1 MNLRI
6 INETPY
12 KKIRIICDNKI
23 TILKKNETTTLNLDS
38 QNTRIQIDILDKN
51 RTFFFILALVD
62 ISVYDFLTTESAQFM
77 LHCSTSFDIVSNEP
91 SETLVLKDLEY
102 EERGTLCQFKSVYVK
117 IENSTISDINFFADN
132 VKKVRNKTIKN
143 LLLFVSGLPVIILSL
158 LLFNKYPDLDIFL
171 FIPFLVVL
179 FCTIPSV
186 LKSIKIWKYC
196 KNEYIN
202 QFLSEKEAILR
213 QNNGEEPPREPTN
226 FVEKAMFKFLDKI
239 FNKNGK

>member
-1 MNLRI
+1 MNLKI

-102 EERGTLCQFKSVYVK
+102 EEQGTLCQFKSVYVK
-117 IENSTISDINFFADN
+117 IENSTISNINFFADN

-196 KNEYIN
+196 KDEYIN
-202 QFLSEKEAILR
+202 QFLLEKEAILR
-213 QNNGEEPPREPTN
+213 QNNGEEPPYVPTG
-226 FVEKAMFKFLDKI
+226 FIEKKVSKILDTILK
-239 FNKNGK
+239 KGE

>member
-1 MNLRI
+1 MNLKI
-6 INETPY
+6 VNETYY
-12 KKIRIICDNKI
+12 KKIRIICEDKI
-23 TILKKNETTTLNLDS
+23 ILLKKDETATLNINS
-38 QNTRIQIDILDKN
+38 QSARIQIDILEKD

-117 IENSTISDINFFADN
+117 NENSTISNINFFADN

-179 FCTIPSV
+179 FCTIPSI
-186 LKSIKIWKYC
+186 LKSIAVWKYC

-202 QFLSEKEAILR
+202 QFLSEKETILR
-213 QNNGEEPPREPTN
+213 QNNGEEPPREPAN
-226 FVEKAMFKFLDKI
+226 FVEKAIFKFLDKI
-239 FNKNGK
+239 FKKEK